1 MGQTNLLQALGW
13 AVLNSLWQLALL
25 WVIYQFLTGITRVR
39 ASQKSLLATV
49 LLMLG
54 FGWFVYTFFSLV
66 SLGNHSSSTSVISS
80 GFVNVAGNEQL
91 NEWMQT
97 TLPIASLIY
106 LGLLILPVLRFIR
119 NYRYVQVIRKHGL
132 SKVNVEWKIFVRE
145 LAARMG
151 IRKPVQIWIS
161 ELVSSP
167 VTIGFIKPMILVP
180 LAAINHLTPQQL
192 EAVLLHELSHIR
204 RFDYLVNLLINFIQT
219 LLYFNPFV
227 KAFVKIIER
236 EREKSCDEMVIQFRY
251 DTHEYAS
258 ALLILEKNNHCPK
271 PLAMAAAGKKNDL
284 LTRVEWILGIRRK
297 PVLSFNKLA
306 GLFAGLLCIIGLNA
320 LVIMTRPLNGNK
332 NASFTRLSSPFYFF
346 TGDQEVP
353 EQQPELSTGSVT
365 VEKRITIDEKL
376 KPVDHFTPQTEVVLA
391 PSYPPGFQM
400 VNYIP
405 AEIAELKNYQKVQV
419 KEAIEASRKV
429 LESIHWKTVEKNIAD
444 VLTQLEKDQLRSQ
457 YQAELNKMDWKKWE
471 NKLRLAYNKVDWEK
485 VNEQLSKAISNIK
498 LDSLQYAYTKV
509 AGNLDRVQKEM
520 EENELKGIPDTD
532 ISLNQ
537 VQRQK
542 NEAQKNLNN
551 LKSLRSKKI
560 IHL

>member
-13 AVLNSLWQLALL
+13 AVLNSLWRLALL
-25 WVIYQFLTGITRVR
+25 CVIYQFLTGITRVR

-66 SLGNHSSSTSVISS
+66 SLGNHSSSASVISS

-132 SKVNVEWKIFVRE
+132 SKVNVEWRIFVRE

-151 IRKPVQIWIS
+151 IRKSVQIWIS

-306 GLFAGLLCIIGLNA
+306 GLFAGLLCIIGMNA

-332 NASFTRLSSPFYFF
+332 NTSFTHLSSPFYFY
-346 TGDQEVP
+346 TGDQE
-353 EQQPELSTGSVT
+353 EIELQPELSATPVT
-365 VEKRITIDEKL
+365 VEKKITIDEKL
-376 KPVDHFTPQTEVVLA
+376 KPADQTTPQTEVVM
-391 PSYPPGFQM
+391 PPGYPPGFQM
-400 VNYIP
+400 VNYVP
-405 AEIAELKNYQKVQV
+405 VEVEELKNYQKVQV

-429 LESIHWKTVEKNIAD
+429 LEAMHW
-444 VLTQLEKDQLRSQ
+444 
-457 YQAELNKMDWKKWE
+457 
-471 NKLRLAYNKVDWEK
+471 
-485 VNEQLSKAISNIK
+485 
-498 LDSLQYAYTKV
+498 
-509 AGNLDRVQKEM
+509 
-520 EENELKGIPDTD
+520 
-532 ISLNQ
+532 
-537 VQRQK
+537 
-542 NEAQKNLNN
+542 
-551 LKSLRSKKI
+551 
-560 IHL
+560 